1 MYMEAIAETPV
12 VSSSQLQSVA
22 SNLNRMTPVR
32 GNGSQ
37 QPYLVRLNPTV
48 ISLLEAAKPPE
59 QKMVSYLRE
68 CALLVSLQRLED
80 SQK

>member
-1 MYMEAIAETPV
+1 MEAITETPA
-12 VSSSQLQSVA
+12 VSQSRLQSVA
-22 SNLNRMTPVR
+22 YSLSRMRQVR
-32 GNGSQ
+32 GTGSQ